1 MYKELTVYLLAAVLG
16 GATFPAGAHEAG
28 VLPEARLLQLGQA
41 VVAVDVH
48 LALCSNPSQTHT
60 LHSTLTTTV
69 YGYIIIIRTYMD
81 TLYM

>member
-1 MYKELTVYLLAAVLG
+1 MNTVCKELTVYLLDAVLG

-48 LALCSNPSQTHT
+48 LALCRNPSQTHT
-60 LHSTLTTTV
+60 HSITHSRQQCMAL
-69 YGYIIIIRTYMD
+69 IDM
-81 TLYM
+81 